1 MTSKVAPMKRIAYS
15 LLFLILTLSI
25 AGCSSAI
32 EPTLSPEQAAGTAIV
47 AQKYTEIAEAT
58 LYPAIP
64 SPTEVYPTMDWSGW
78 TPSPGEIVA
87 SDSGKTYSFV
97 LTSRFS
103 IVLKEADFPAVNLE
117 LNCVPQVVLGRISNV
132 EGVPQDYYVIRF
144 EGSGFGQCIIQN
156 GSFEVTINIIE
167 HP

>member
-1 MTSKVAPMKRIAYS
+1 MTFKVAPMKRIAYS

-32 EPTLSPEQAAGTAIV
+32 EPTLFPEQSAGTANV

-58 LYPAIP
+58 LYPATLF
-64 SPTEVYPTMDWSGW
+64 PTEVYPTMDWSGW

-87 SDSGKTYSFV
+87 SDSGKTYSFA

-103 IVLKEADFPAVNLE
+103 IILKEADFPSANLK
-117 LNCVPQVVLGRISNV
+117 LNCVPDIILGRISNV
-132 EGVPQDYYVIRF
+132 EPAPPDYYVIRY

-156 GSFEVTINIIE
+156 GQFEVTVIIDK
-167 HP
+167 

>member
-1 MTSKVAPMKRIAYS
+1 MQLRDHMMKKVTCII
-15 LLFLILTLSI
+15 LLLTLFSI
-25 AGCSSAI
+25 AGCSPIS
-32 EPTLSPEQAAGTAIV
+32 EPSLSPELATDTAIV
-47 AQKYTEIAEAT
+47 AKKSTDIAEAT
-58 LYPAIP
+58 LYPATP
-64 SPTEVYPTMDWSGW
+64 FPTELYPTFDWGGW

-87 SDSGKTYSFV
+87 GDSGKTFDFV

-103 IVLKEADFPAVNLE
+103 IVLKEADYPAVNLE

-132 EGVPQDYYVIRF
+132 EGVPPDYYVIRY

-156 GSFEVTINIIE
+156 GSFEVTVNIID